1 MPFRFHTRLICTLFE
16 LPGLLRAGL
25 LLDYH
30 LYSTINKA
38 ISMAEYHISA
48 DWVKDIAFDA
58 HINEHNVRMDSVG
71 PEGTNTGPSPK
82 RMVLAALIV
91 CTGMD
96 VVSLLKKMRVEF
108 VQFRVEGFAPI
119 TAEHPK
125 TFEKVDLK
133 YIITGPDIDRE
144 KVEKA
149 INLSQ
154 ERYCGVSIMIRK
166 HCPVEW
172 ELEIRR

>member
-1 MPFRFHTRLICTLFE
+1 
-16 LPGLLRAGL
+16 
-25 LLDYH
+25 
-30 LYSTINKA
+30 
-38 ISMAEYHISA
+38 MAEYHISA

-58 HINEHNVRMDSVG
+58 HINEHDVRMDSRS

-96 VVSLLKKMRVEF
+96 VVSLLNKMRVKY
-108 VQFRVEGFAPI
+108 VKFRVEGVAPI

-125 TFEKVDLK
+125 TFAHVQLK
-133 YIITGPDIDRE
+133 YIVSGTDIDLS

-149 INLSQ
+149 VNLSQ
-154 ERYCGVSIMIRK
+154 ERYCGVSAMIRK
-166 HCPVEW
+166 HCPIDW
-172 ELEIRR
+172 EIVINE